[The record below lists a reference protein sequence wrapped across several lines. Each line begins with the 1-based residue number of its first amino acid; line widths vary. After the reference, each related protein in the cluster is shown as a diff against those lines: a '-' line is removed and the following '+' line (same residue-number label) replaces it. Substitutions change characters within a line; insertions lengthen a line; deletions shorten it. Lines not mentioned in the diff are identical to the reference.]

1 MDKKSFSI
9 SRKSTFRDRSVEM
22 DQKSFSI
29 SRKSNFRDRSI
40 ASIPTKVNI
49 AKIDQEQ
56 MRDRLDDL
64 EGRINVYKLWL
75 TVVSA
80 SLFIMLA
87 LVAILFLFQ
96 FHVIDLDENEAMNQ
110 SDSDIVTEKNLFQE
124 EEYSEEYSETYYG

>member
-1 MDKKSFSI
+1 MDLYGI
-9 SRKSTFRDRSVEM
+9 SRKSNFRDRSVEM
-22 DQKSFSI
+22 DKKSFSI

-80 SLFIMLA
+80 SLFIVLA

-96 FHVIDLDENEAMNQ
+96 FHIIDLDENEVMNHKETFQ
-110 SDSDIVTEKNLFQE
+110 PEKNL
-124 EEYSEEYSETYYG
+124 SEYSETYYE

>member
-1 MDKKSFSI
+1 MDLYGI
-9 SRKSTFRDRSVEM
+9 SRKSNFRDRSVEM
-22 DQKSFSI
+22 DKKSFSI

-80 SLFIMLA
+80 SLFIVLA

-96 FHVIDLDENEAMNQ
+96 FHIIDLDENEPMNQ
-110 SDSDIVTEKNLFQE
+110 SDSDIVTEKNLSQE